1 MSRIVLDTNSLI
13 QSIPSRSKFHKIWR
27 SFLDGTNEL
36 CVSSEILVEYEEILQ
51 RLTDANTAKDVIEL
65 IINNPYTRFITPY
78 YHFNLITADLDDNKF
93 VDCAISANA
102 KYIVTEDRHF
112 DVLKRCDF
120 PKVDI
125 IKLEAFLSTLS

>member
-1 MSRIVLDTNSLI
+1 M
-13 QSIPSRSKFHKIWR
+13 
-27 SFLDGTNEL
+27 DGTNEL